1 MLDKE
6 DIKIIEKTVHEQS
19 SQVVVEAL
27 KELIIPQFLLIDARF
42 EKVDKRFG
50 SLEGRMTSIDNKV
63 TEIDER
69 LGSVEFT
76 TDKILRT
83 LEKHEDRFDSQAEQ
97 AKDHERRLVRLEAVG
112 RLP

>member
-6 DIKIIEKTVHEQS
+6 DIKLIEKTVREQS
-19 SQVVVEAL
+19 RKVVVEAL
-27 KELIIPQFLLIDARF
+27 NELIIPQFLQIDARF
-42 EKVDKRFG
+42 EQVDKRFG
-50 SLEGRMTSIDNKV
+50 SLEGRMTSIEDKV
-63 TEIDER
+63 TDIDER
-69 LGSVEFT
+69 LGNVEFT

-83 LEKHEDRFDSQAEQ
+83 LEKHEDRFDSQAEK

>member
-6 DIKIIEKTVHEQS
+6 DIKIIEKAVREQS
-19 SQVVVEAL
+19 SKVVVEAL
-27 KELIIPQFLLIDARF
+27 NELVIPQFLQIDARF
-42 EKVDKRFG
+42 EQVDKRFE
-50 SLEGRMTSIDNKV
+50 SLEGGMTGIEDKV
-63 TEIDER
+63 TDIDER

-83 LEKHEDRFDSQAEQ
+83 LEKHDDRFDSQAEQ
-97 AKDHERRLVRLEAVG
+97 ANDHERRLVRLEAAG